1 MAYFVLQ
8 PCDVIASVMTSSITV
23 LPSSMPSLASRVPVI
38 SPHTSRTTNQCTS
51 ADCRTDRGTDNIG
64 FYPVRHNRL
73 SSSGD
78 QVTWSNVEATPH
90 RDDVTSHL
98 HVTSHANHGSLDH
111 YRMSA
116 DHAHRRDV
124 ISGPDENQDGV
135 VGMRGGRRVD
145 RLYCE
150 VCHVTLNGSAQARQH
165 FNGRTHARRVRLTS
179 SASRL
184 ADTSTTHVSSSTF
197 HFIII
202 IIIVNLFIKKTQ

>member
-8 PCDVIASVMTSSITV
+8 PCDVIASVMTSSIAV
-23 LPSSMPSLASRVPVI
+23 LPSSMTSFESRVPVI
-38 SPHTSRTTNQCTS
+38 LPHTSKTTNKCTS
-51 ADCRTDRGTDNIG
+51 TNCRTDRRTDNLG
-64 FYPVRHNRL
+64 FHPVRDNR
-73 SSSGD
+73 SSPSGD
-78 QVTWSNVEATPH
+78 QVTWSNVEAMPY

-98 HVTSHANHGSLDH
+98 PLTSHAKHGSLDH
-111 YRMSA
+111 HRMSA

-165 FNGRTHARRVRLTS
+165 FNGRTHARRARLTS
-179 SASRL
+179 SASRG
-184 ADTSTTHVSSSTF
+184 ADSSTHVSSSTS
-197 HFIII
+197 HFIISIII
-202 IIIVNLFIKKTQ
+202 IINLFIKKTQ